1 MKAFNAINKY
11 RRAYWLYDHGFK
23 LLSRLY
29 ELRIYQAHN
38 SFIPAIAQ
46 IGEGTVFGYK
56 GIGVIVR
63 KRAVIGKNCIIG
75 TNVTIGGKSG
85 HYQVPRIGDNV
96 DISTGA
102 KILGPITIGDGCV
115 IGANAVVIK
124 DCPPYGLGRCARTLH
139 QGGRGVRGAEA
150 RACGERG
157 AALSAL
163 PIAACGLGSAYGFS
177 CLMMAGV

>member
-11 RRAYWLYDHGFK
+11 RRAHWLYEHGFK
-23 LLSRLY
+23 FLSRLY

-38 SFIPAIAQ
+38 SFIPASAQ

-56 GIGVIVR
+56 GIGVIVH
-63 KRAVIGKNCIIG
+63 KRAVIGKNCIVG

-85 HYQVPRIGDNV
+85 RYQVPRIGDNV

-102 KILGPITIGDGCV
+102 KILGPVTVGDGCV

-124 DCPPYGLGRCARTLH
+124 DCPPLYGLGGRACALH
-139 QGGRGVRGAEA
+139 QGGRRVRGAEA
-150 RACGERG
+150 RAYGEREVE
-157 AALSAL
+157 
-163 PIAACGLGSAYGFS
+163 
-177 CLMMAGV
+177 GVVSLRIHLDWPSQGVRRQ

>member
-11 RRAYWLYDHGFK
+11 RRAHWLYKHGFK

-38 SFIPAIAQ
+38 SFIPASAQ

-56 GIGVIVR
+56 GIGVVLH

-85 HYQVPRIGDNV
+85 HYQVPNIGDNV
-96 DISTGA
+96 DVSTGA
-102 KILGPITIGDGCV
+102 KILGPVTVGDGCV

-124 DCPPYGLGRCARTLH
+124 DCPPHT
-139 QGGRGVRGAEA
+139 VW
-150 RACGERG
+150 
-157 AALSAL
+157 
-163 PIAACGLGSAYGFS
+163 
-177 CLMMAGV
+177 AGVPARCIKGADEYEIQKRQNTDMVPSKSSQVIGEW

>member
-1 MKAFNAINKY
+1 MITA
-11 RRAYWLYDHGFK
+11 FK

-38 SFIPAIAQ
+38 SFIPASVQ

-56 GIGVIVR
+56 GIGVIVH
-63 KRAVIGKNCIIG
+63 KCAVIGKNCIIG

-85 HYQVPRIGDNV
+85 HYQDPRIGDNV

-102 KILGPITIGDGCV
+102 KILAPITVGDGCV

-124 DCPPYGLGRCARTLH
+124 DCLSPPPIRFGRCARTLH

-157 AALSAL
+157 AELICLPVAVALQARL
-163 PIAACGLGSAYGFS
+163 QLFDDDR
-177 CLMMAGV
+177 

>member
-1 MKAFNAINKY
+1 MITA
-11 RRAYWLYDHGFK
+11 FK

-38 SFIPAIAQ
+38 SFIPASVQ

-56 GIGVIVR
+56 GIGVIVH
-63 KRAVIGKNCIIG
+63 KCAVIGKNCIIG

-102 KILGPITIGDGCV
+102 KILGPITVGDGCV

-124 DCPPYGLGRCARTLH
+124 DC
-139 QGGRGVRGAEA
+139 
-150 RACGERG
+150 
-157 AALSAL
+157 L
-163 PIAACGLGSAYGFS
+163 PHTVW
-177 CLMMAGV
+177 AGVPARCIKAAEEYEAQKREHAENEGPN

>member
-11 RRAYWLYDHGFK
+11 RRAHWLYEHGFK

-38 SFIPAIAQ
+38 SFIPASAQ

-56 GIGVIVR
+56 GISVVVH

-102 KILGPITIGDGCV
+102 KILGPVTIGDGCV

-124 DCPPYGLGRCARTLH
+124 DCPPHTVWAGVPARCIK
-139 QGGRGVRGAEA
+139 GAEEYEA
-150 RACGERG
+150 QKREHAENERPMHE
-157 AALSAL
+157 A
-163 PIAACGLGSAYGFS
+163 
-177 CLMMAGV
+177 

>member
-11 RRAYWLYDHGFK
+11 RRAHWLYDHGFK

-38 SFIPAIAQ
+38 SFIPASAQ
-46 IGEGTVFGYK
+46 IGERTVFGYK
-56 GIGVIVR
+56 GIGVIVH

-96 DISTGA
+96 DISTVA
-102 KILGPITIGDGCV
+102 KILGPITVGDGCV

-124 DCPPYGLGRCARTLH
+124 DCPLIRFGQVCPPLH
-139 QGGRGVRGAEA
+139 QGGRGVRGSEA

-157 AALSAL
+157 AALNAL
-163 PIAACGLGSAYGFS
+163 PITACVLGSAYGFS